1 MPVVRTVGRSVAC
14 SRRSDSG
21 ERCEVKRSAKKI
33 KAREEAYGQVTT
45 KISRMGSLPNFLT
58 HSAPF
63 RARGAPL
70 LVDYPPPRGGG
81 GWATLKLLEALAA
94 CEKKR
99 LVAGVGIPI
108 SLVGWF
114 SNRTANWVPEVAFSP
129 FRVLSRRQQTFPFC
143 CLISLVIWGTGTGKA
158 KTLKFPNGDIGWP
171 VCTDPDHCAPVL
183 WVSVYGGGL
192 ETNKD
197 GGV

>member
-1 MPVVRTVGRSVAC
+1 MVRTVGRSVAC

-33 KAREEAYGQVTT
+33 KAREEAYGHVTT

-58 HSAPF
+58 HSAPL

-81 GWATLKLLEALAA
+81 GGGATLKLFEALAA

-99 LVAGVGIPI
+99 LVAGVEIPI
-108 SLVGWF
+108 SLVG
-114 SNRTANWVPEVAFSP
+114 
-129 FRVLSRRQQTFPFC
+129 
-143 CLISLVIWGTGTGKA
+143 
-158 KTLKFPNGDIGWP
+158 
-171 VCTDPDHCAPVL
+171 
-183 WVSVYGGGL
+183 
-192 ETNKD
+192 
-197 GGV
+197 